1 MTSRAFSQEG
11 SPPARPLS
19 LEVPKIVINGAG
31 ETPEKDPEQGPPRTD
46 VWKNDQGE
54 ADPKKDPEFF
64 NPLKTTA

>member
-11 SPPARPLS
+11 SPPARLLS

-46 VWKNDQGE
+46 VWKKDRVE
-54 ADPKKDPEFF
+54 ADQKKDPSFF
-64 NPLKTTA
+64 